1 MNLIFVRGTGASKTG
16 QTPPPTETIGG
27 KPTKGECLQH
37 YELMYIVDPSIE
49 DGIDEVKQKVEGIIT
64 GREGVVIS
72 YEKLGKKRL
81 AYPIAKRQ
89 YGVYYLVNFDGNGKI
104 VQALEYYLRLNPLVL
119 RYLIL
124 VFSEKNLSLRERTS
138 VVQLEEA
145 ERMRAGGRP
154 LGAKPGLEGTE
165 DGLEVSAIAG
175 IEKEILLE
183 EVSEVLAAVVD
194 FPDMT
199 AGQLVSEDSD
209 GDDKD
214 DELNTKTP
222 E

>member
-1 MNLIFVRGTGASKTG
+1 
-16 QTPPPTETIGG
+16 
-27 KPTKGECLQH
+27 
-37 YELMYIVDPSIE
+37 MYIVDPSIE

-64 GREGVVIS
+64 GREGVVVS

-81 AYPIAKRQ
+81 AYAIAKRQ
-89 YGVYYLVNFDGNGKI
+89 YGVYYLVNFNGNGKI

-154 LGAKPGLEGTE
+154 LGLKSGLDGAEEGLDVIALGGIDNDIE
-165 DGLEVSAIAG
+165 DVAVS
-175 IEKEILLE
+175 
-183 EVSEVLAAVVD
+183 STLAVD
-194 FPDMT
+194 IPNVT
-199 AGQLVSEDSD
+199 AGQPDGENSD
-209 GDDKD
+209 GDDNND
-214 DELNTKTP
+214 ALNTKTT

>member
-1 MNLIFVRGTGASKTG
+1 MSKG
-16 QTPPPTETIGG
+16 DR
-27 KPTKGECLQH
+27 LQH

-49 DGIDEVKQKVEGIIT
+49 DGVDDVKQKVEGIIT
-64 GREGVVIS
+64 GREGVVAS

-81 AYPIAKRQ
+81 AYAIAKRQ
-89 YGVYYLVNFDGNGKI
+89 YGVYYLVNFKGNGKI

-119 RYLIL
+119 RHLIL

-154 LGAKPGLEGTE
+154 LGSRPGSDEPEGMLES
-165 DGLEVSAIAG
+165 SADKG
-175 IEKEILLE
+175 MEIENIISDSSE
-183 EVSEVLAAVVD
+183 EPTVK
-194 FPDMT
+194 T
-199 AGQLVSEDSD
+199 AGQPEGEDFD
-209 GDDKD
+209 GDEKSDA
-214 DELNTKTP
+214 LNTKTT

>member
-1 MNLIFVRGTGASKTG
+1 
-16 QTPPPTETIGG
+16 
-27 KPTKGECLQH
+27 
-37 YELMYIVDPSIE
+37 MYIVDPSIE

-64 GREGVVIS
+64 GREGVVVS

-81 AYPIAKRQ
+81 AYSIAKRQ
-89 YGVYYLVNFDGNGKI
+89 YGVYYLVNFNGNGKI
-104 VQALEYYLRLNPLVL
+104 VQALEYFLRLNPLVL

-154 LGAKPGLEGTE
+154 LGQKAGVEDVEEGLESGIPEIIE
-165 DGLEVSAIAG
+165 DIPVG
-175 IEKEILLE
+175 IILDSGDHIE
-183 EVSEVLAAVVD
+183 
-194 FPDMT
+194 T
-199 AGQLVSEDSD
+199 AGRPEGSDSD
-209 GDDKD
+209 GDDIND
-214 DELNTKTP
+214 DLTTKTT

>member
-1 MNLIFVRGTGASKTG
+1 M
-16 QTPPPTETIGG
+16 
-27 KPTKGECLQH
+27 QH

-64 GREGVVIS
+64 GREGVVVS

-81 AYPIAKRQ
+81 AYSIAKRQ
-89 YGVYYLVNFDGNGKI
+89 YGVYYLVNFNGNGKI

-154 LGAKPGLEGTE
+154 LGLKALEGVDEGLDVIALGGVEVDLDAE
-165 DGLEVSAIAG
+165 DIIGIAPEHED
-175 IEKEILLE
+175 I
-183 EVSEVLAAVVD
+183 
-194 FPDMT
+194 PDTT
-199 AGQLVSEDSD
+199 AGQPEGKHSD
-209 GDDKD
+209 GDDDND
-214 DELNTKTP
+214 DLNTKIS